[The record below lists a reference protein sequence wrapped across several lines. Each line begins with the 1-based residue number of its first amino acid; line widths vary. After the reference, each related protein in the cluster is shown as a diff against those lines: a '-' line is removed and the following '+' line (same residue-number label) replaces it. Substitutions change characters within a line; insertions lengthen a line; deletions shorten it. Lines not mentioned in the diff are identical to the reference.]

1 MSPGK
6 DVKEFGMP
14 WWNNGVGCAQAVK
27 AEDTKYASGQ
37 LSKGNVVGLAPLDCM
52 GRIVDYSNRRLG

>member
-1 MSPGK
+1 
-6 DVKEFGMP
+6 MP